1 MTAVYVYCFA
11 AVAVAA
17 LLALIRVER
26 GPSMFDRVVALDIT
40 TACVLGTV
48 ALISARD
55 DRTDLVPV
63 LVVLAV
69 VGFVGSVTVARF
81 AAADTLEEAR
91 ILSREE
97 LAEVL
102 AREEAIRDEDAPVH
116 DPDAMVS
123 GADDDEKAAAL
134 RPDVAE
140 DMADDDKEGGR
151 QDGPRVATRPGE
163 GHEVEREERS

>member
-1 MTAVYVYCFA
+1 MTAVYLYCFA

-17 LLALIRVER
+17 VLALIRVER
-26 GPSMFDRVVALDIT
+26 GPSMFDRVVALDLT
-40 TACVLGTV
+40 TAGVLGTV

-63 LVVLAV
+63 LVVLSV

-116 DPDAMVS
+116 DPDALVA
-123 GADDDEKAAAL
+123 GADDPEKAAAL

-140 DMADDDKEGGR
+140 DMADDDEVGR
-151 QDGPRVATRPGE
+151 RDGPRPATRPGE
-163 GHEVEREERS
+163 GHEVEREERP